1 MTGCPALWKAHLSV
15 DVPELGVTIRMVF
28 PLQGLAVGLK
38 AVADL
43 VEQAAYRVVADL
55 VAACHQ
61 FLGQVAGALG
71 CPKQGRFGVSA
82 GDGLEQALE
91 ILEQSWV
98 ALREAR
104 PSGSRPA
111 NPLGRWFGHGLVEFG
126 DSGSESRPRD
136 ARGFGD
142 G

>member
-1 MTGCPALWKAHLSV
+1 
-15 DVPELGVTIRMVF
+15 MVF

-71 CPKQGRFGVSA
+71 CPKQGHFGVSA

-98 ALREAR
+98 ALREAVR
-104 PSGSRPA
+104 LPACESAREAVRAWAGGVRRFRLGESSARCPS
-111 NPLGRWFGHGLVEFG
+111 L
-126 DSGSESRPRD
+126 
-136 ARGFGD
+136 GD